1 MQGSRRNGRIAVFAL
16 CALAGAAAL
25 GRAASAEPAPDVTPQ
40 QRRVLSVT
48 VKGPITSGTAEYL
61 ESSITRAANERF
73 DLLAITLDTPGGH
86 LEATRDIVQ
95 RMLASEVPIAV
106 WVGPA
111 GARAGSAGVFI
122 TLAAHYAGM
131 HPASN
136 IGAAHPVLAGGQD
149 VKQQAGEDMAKK
161 IENDTAAFARSIAAE
176 RGRNADWAE
185 KAVRESVSV
194 TAEEARKLK
203 VIDEVAPDLAT
214 LVADANGKTVKVAGR
229 QTQIHTRNAVLEP
242 QRMTIRQRTLSF
254 IADPNVAALLLLVGM
269 MGLALEMYH
278 PGSIFPGALG
288 ALCLFLSFM
297 AMRVIPVNAGAVV
310 LLVAG
315 VAMLIAEAWLPT
327 HGLLGVGGAACLVIG
342 TLLFI
347 DRDAP
352 DYQFD
357 PEAFQMSPI
366 VVWPTPIVLAGIVA
380 FVGWKVVGSR
390 RARLVAGAPG
400 LVGESGEALG
410 DVGPEGG
417 MVFVHG
423 EYWSARSAQPIPKG
437 ARVRVVAVDGL
448 VTTVEREA
456 QSHP

>member
-1 MQGSRRNGRIAVFAL
+1 MHGSRRNARIALFAL
-16 CALAGAAAL
+16 CALAGAASL
-25 GRAASAEPAPDVTPQ
+25 GRGVLAGPVPDDATY
-40 QRRVLSVT
+40 QRRVLSLT
-48 VKGPITSGTAEYL
+48 VKAPITSGTAEYI
-61 ESSITRAANERF
+61 ESAIERVANERY
-73 DLLAITLDTPGGH
+73 DVLAITLDTPGGH

-95 RMLASEVPIAV
+95 RMLASQVPIVV

-161 IENDTAAFARSIAAE
+161 VENDTAAFARSIANA

-194 TAEEARKLK
+194 TADEAAKLK
-203 VIDEVAPDLAT
+203 VIDRIAPDLAT
-214 LVADANGKTVKVAGR
+214 LIAEANGKTVKLADR
-229 QTQIHTRNAVLEP
+229 EAQIHSRNAVIEP
-242 QRMTIRQRTLSF
+242 QAMSVRQRTLSF
-254 IADPNVAALLLLVGM
+254 IADPNIAALLLLVGM
-269 MGLALEMYH
+269 LGLALEMYH
-278 PGSIFPGALG
+278 PGAVFPGALG

-297 AMRVIPVNAGAVV
+297 AMRVIPVNVGAVILVAAGAA
-310 LLVAG
+310 L
-315 VAMLIAEAWLPT
+315 LIAEAWLPT
-327 HGLLGVGGAACLVIG
+327 QGLAAVGGAACLLIG

-357 PEAFQMSPI
+357 PETFRMSPI
-366 VVWPTPIVLAGIVA
+366 VVWPTPIVLAALVA

-390 RARLVAGAPG
+390 RARLVSGEQG
-400 LVGESGEALG
+400 LVGEIGEALG
-410 DVGPEGG
+410 EVGPGGG

-423 EYWSARSAQPIPKG
+423 EYWKARSEQPIALG

-448 VTTVEREA
+448 VVVVRPEA
-456 QSHP
+456 P